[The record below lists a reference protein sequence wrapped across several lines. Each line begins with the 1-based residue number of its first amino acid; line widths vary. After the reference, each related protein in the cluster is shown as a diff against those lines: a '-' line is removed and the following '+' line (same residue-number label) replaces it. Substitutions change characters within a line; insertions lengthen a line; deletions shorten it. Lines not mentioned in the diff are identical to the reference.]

1 MFGSNVFKG
10 IPRHKDRDFQL
21 CQRLWKP
28 NVRCIWA
35 MMPSLKSLFI
45 SNTHI
50 GEDKDQENYIDKDK
64 DKVKNKDF
72 SLTTIGLK

>member
-1 MFGSNVFKG
+1 
-10 IPRHKDRDFQL
+10 
-21 CQRLWKP
+21 
-28 NVRCIWA
+28 

-45 SNTHI
+45 CNTHI